1 MKRRAYQEEGLRAV
15 RKRRLQAWLWE
26 RQAGKSVGLGDVSLL
41 EMMMTRGRSVIYAS
55 ASLLL
60 GREIVV
66 KARER
71 ADTSARQ
78 LIEKEAAVL
87 AQCAERFA
95 AAAGP
100 NHRFEHADRQ
110 TQRPLKK
117 GFTADDFAELFEA
130 QRLEF
135 RVWHDQTTYSRT
147 QVIAPNVATARGWSG
162 TVLLDEI
169 AFIPDFR
176 ELWTAMEPIIS
187 TNPDFRVVL
196 CTTPPQE
203 DDTHYCFELLAPP
216 AELKFEPSAKGNWYE
231 SELGVPVLR
240 ADAHDTYLAGK
251 RIYDVKTG
259 AEITPEEA
267 FRRAINKNGY
277 RVNHLLQ
284 WLAGGNA
291 ACDLLRLRVAQE
303 RGVGQCATWLIDSD
317 HDFDQAM
324 AWCLANVDKRAPI
337 GLGLDVATT
346 TKAKSNPTVL
356 AIAEE
361 HGVEIVVRAYIVWK
375 TRDPAVATE
384 RIERTLRVCSRR
396 LGGRPRG
403 LGVDATNERYFA
415 EDLRKQFS
423 SEAPVILV
431 VGSER
436 VDRPGLDKPTNWKE
450 FLGDQYVG
458 VLEDNHLTLPPEAY
472 VRIDH
477 RLVRKDRGLF
487 VCEPDSDGRHG
498 DTFDAAKLAV
508 HALRSAGPAFIQ
520 SISRH
525 RPVGF
530 DRLRPITTT

>member
-15 RKRRLQAWLWE
+15 LKRRLQAWLWE

-66 KARER
+66 KAQQR
-71 ADTSARQ
+71 ADMSARQ

-87 AQCAERFA
+87 AQCAARFA
-95 AAAGP
+95 EAAGP
-100 NHRFEHADRQ
+100 DHRFEHADRQ
-110 TQRPLKK
+110 TQQPLKS
-117 GFTADDFAELFEA
+117 GFTQDDFAELFEA

-135 RVWHDQTTYSRT
+135 RVWHDKTTYSRT

-196 CTTPPQE
+196 CTTPPQD
-203 DDTHYCFELLAPP
+203 DDTHYSFELLAPP
-216 AELKFEPSAKGNWYE
+216 PDLVFAPNARGNWYE

-324 AWCLANVDKRAPI
+324 EWCLANVDKRAPL
-337 GLGLDVATT
+337 GLGLDNATT
-346 TKAKSNPTVL
+346 TKLKSNPTVL

-361 HGVEIVVRAYIVWK
+361 HGVEIVIRVYLVWK

-384 RIERTLRVCSRR
+384 RIARTIRVCSHR
-396 LGGRPRG
+396 LGGRPRA
-403 LGVDATNERYFA
+403 LSVDATNEKYYA

-423 SEAPVILV
+423 SDVPVLLV
-431 VGSER
+431 VSSER
-436 VDRPGLDKPTNWKE
+436 VDRPGLEKPTNWKE

-458 VLEDNHLTLPPEAY
+458 ILEDNHLTLPPEAY

-508 HALRSAGPAFIQ
+508 HSLRSAGPSFVQ
-520 SISRH
+520 SIARH

-530 DRLRPITTT
+530 TRLRPIPTS